1 MSWTLGYP
9 RFPATAPEICLEGDA
24 SLVIKRCNMRLTP
37 ERKVRE
43 QELGGISKMTLN
55 RWRKDGFPSPVVI
68 NNRNYFTEQQLRKDI
83 PAYLAKKISE

>member
-1 MSWTLGYP
+1 
-9 RFPATAPEICLEGDA
+9 
-24 SLVIKRCNMRLTP
+24 MRLTP

-43 QELGGISKMTLN
+43 QQLGGISKMTLC

-83 PAYLAKKISE
+83 PAYLAKKISEQ

>member
-1 MSWTLGYP
+1 
-9 RFPATAPEICLEGDA
+9 
-24 SLVIKRCNMRLTP
+24 MRLTP

-68 NNRNYFTEQQLRKDI
+68 NNRNYFTERQLREDI